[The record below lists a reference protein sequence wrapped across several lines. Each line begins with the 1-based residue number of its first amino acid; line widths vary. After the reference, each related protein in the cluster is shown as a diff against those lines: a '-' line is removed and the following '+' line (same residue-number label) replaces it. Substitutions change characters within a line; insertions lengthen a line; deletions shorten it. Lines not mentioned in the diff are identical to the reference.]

1 MDELSSIREL
11 YGEPPA
17 DPALKARVRERL
29 EAERGRSWR
38 TSWFSSRTSW
48 FSWRAAVGGLAAAA
62 VAAAAVVA
70 FASPRTA
77 VETVSGRSILLA
89 AATTA
94 ASGPAGKGT
103 YWHIEKLRDGTK
115 VTDLWATRD
124 GKAWTGERMAG
135 RAAKVVVFSGK
146 RAPFSMAGKDLTFE
160 QIQRLPTDPAALK
173 EWVIG
178 MLPAGSGDGVLAD
191 AVSGLLWSKP
201 SPPGVRA
208 AAYRLLGDL
217 PNVRYLGRS
226 TDQRGRT
233 GDAFAFELDGDPAV
247 ERTLIIDAASSQ
259 VLSCIDNAGVY
270 GGGTQRSEVV
280 LGAGWTDKGPAVSE
294 TASTRP

>member
-11 YGEPPA
+11 YGEPPT

-29 EAERGRSWR
+29 EAERRR
-38 TSWFSSRTSW
+38 SSRTSW
-48 FSWRAAVGGLAAAA
+48 LSWRAAVGGLAAAA
-62 VAAAAVVA
+62 VAVSAVVA
-70 FASPRTA
+70 LASPRPA
-77 VETVSGRSILLA
+77 DETGSVVSGRSILLA

-94 ASGPAGKGT
+94 ASGSAGKGT
-103 YWHIEKLRDGTK
+103 YWHIEKLHEGTK
-115 VTDLWATRD
+115 VTELWVTRG
-124 GKAWTGERMAG
+124 GKAWTGERVPG
-135 RAAKVVVFSGK
+135 RAAKFTVFSG
-146 RAPFSMAGKDLTFE
+146 RAPFSMAGKDLTLA
-160 QIQRLPTDPAALK
+160 QIQRLPSDPTALK

-191 AVSGLLWSKP
+191 ALSGLLWSKP

-217 PNVRYLGRS
+217 PNVHYLGRS

-259 VLSCIDNAGVY
+259 VLSCTDSAGVY

-280 LGAGWTDKGPAVSE
+280 LGAGWTDKGPAVSG
-294 TASTRP
+294 TAAPRP

>member
-29 EAERGRSWR
+29 EAERRP
-38 TSWFSSRTSW
+38 SSRKSW
-48 FSWRAAVGGLAAAA
+48 LFSWRAAVGGLAAAVA
-62 VAAAAVVA
+62 VAAVVA
-70 FASPRTA
+70 LVSPRTA
-77 VETVSGRSILLA
+77 GQTGSVVSGRSILLA

-103 YWHIEKLRDGTK
+103 YWHIEKLHDGTK

-124 GKAWTGERMAG
+124 GKAWTGERPAG
-135 RAAKVVVFSGK
+135 RSAKVVVFSGRK
-146 RAPFSMAGKDLTFE
+146 APFSMAGKDLTFE

-173 EWVIG
+173 EWVVG

-217 PNVRYLGRS
+217 PNVHYLGRS

-233 GDAFAFELDGDPAV
+233 GDAFAFELDGEPAV
-247 ERTLIIDAASSQ
+247 ERTLIIDVASSQ
-259 VLSCIDNAGVY
+259 VLSCTDDAGAY
-270 GGGTQRSEVV
+270 GGGRQRSEVV
-280 LGAGWTDKGPAVSE
+280 LVAGWTDKGPAVSE
-294 TASTRP
+294 TGSTRP